1 MMCLFV
7 CDLHMFACTLVHIY
21 GAKEP
26 YKGHVLLGVK
36 QSKIKIGNG
45 FLDNR
50 TNAEQ
55 FATLDRGFGC

>member
-1 MMCLFV
+1 MMYLFV

-21 GAKEP
+21 GVKEP
-26 YKGHVLLGVK
+26 FKEHVLLGVK
-36 QSKIKIGNG
+36 QSKINIGNG

-55 FATLDRGFGC
+55 FATLDHGFEC